1 MKKRTKIILTST
13 LTVTGLI
20 LAAGGY
26 WAYKTFVPQE
36 TPIDKNATVRTNY
49 YQAINKKWL
58 EKAEIPSDQPSNGV
72 FYELNKQVKDKMKAD
87 VKNLVSGKEESTIEG
102 MPEFIKY
109 YQQATDF
116 KQREKDGLDPLKSYL
131 KEIEDLSDLKDLAS
145 KAVDWEKRGL
155 ALPFTFEISSNLENT
170 NQKQVN
176 LSSPSL
182 MLPDKSYYE
191 DEGAKKRM
199 MDPLEKAFKEAFQK
213 LGYSEKDS
221 EKIVKEALEFDGEL
235 AKYAQSN
242 EETSEIKN
250 LHHPKT
256 AEDINAYSDTF
267 KFHDIINDYLGQE
280 AGDVNVPNPKYYE
293 NFGKVVNDK
302 NFAKLKSW
310 MLVKQA
316 ASASSFLTDDYRLI
330 FAEYQ
335 KSLQGTKEA
344 TSKEDAAYNLTT
356 GTFSDVFS
364 LYYGRKYFGEEAKQE
379 VTQMVKDIKEVYRER
394 MLKNEWLSEETKQ
407 KAVKK
412 LDTMKLYIGYPEK
425 VREVTK
431 ALKVDDKKSFFENA
445 IALSQAKHQYDVEH
459 FSEPVDK
466 DEWLMPSY
474 DINAYYSQENNSIN
488 FPAAILQ
495 NPFFDVKQEMEKN
508 YGGIGMVIGHEI
520 THAFDSNGANFDE
533 EGNLNNWWTEADK
546 KAFDKKIEAVTKQWD
561 GIEIYGGKVNGKLT
575 VTENVADAGGLSAT
589 LEVVKKKYPDAD
601 LKNYFENYANI
612 WRSKASLQFNQLLLK
627 VDVHAP
633 SELRVNQQ
641 LKNVEAFYETYPE
654 IKEGDAMYLAP
665 DKRVSVW

>member
-1 MKKRTKIILTST
+1 
-13 LTVTGLI
+13 
-20 LAAGGY
+20 
-26 WAYKTFVPQE
+26 
-36 TPIDKNATVRTNY
+36 
-49 YQAINKKWL
+49 
-58 EKAEIPSDQPSNGV
+58 
-72 FYELNKQVKDKMKAD
+72 
-87 VKNLVSGKEESTIEG
+87 
-102 MPEFIKY
+102 
-109 YQQATDF
+109 
-116 KQREKDGLDPLKSYL
+116 
-131 KEIEDLSDLKDLAS
+131 
-145 KAVDWEKRGL
+145 
-155 ALPFTFEISSNLENT
+155 
-170 NQKQVN
+170 
-176 LSSPSL
+176 
-182 MLPDKSYYE
+182 
-191 DEGAKKRM
+191 
-199 MDPLEKAFKEAFQK
+199 
-213 LGYSEKDS
+213 
-221 EKIVKEALEFDGEL
+221 
-235 AKYAQSN
+235 
-242 EETSEIKN
+242 
-250 LHHPKT
+250 
-256 AEDINAYSDTF
+256 
-267 KFHDIINDYLGQE
+267 
-280 AGDVNVPNPKYYE
+280 
-293 NFGKVVNDK
+293 
-302 NFAKLKSW
+302 
-310 MLVKQA
+310 
-316 ASASSFLTDDYRLI
+316 
-330 FAEYQ
+330 
-335 KSLQGTKEA
+335 
-344 TSKEDAAYNLTT
+344 
-356 GTFSDVFS
+356 
-364 LYYGRKYFGEEAKQE
+364 
-379 VTQMVKDIKEVYRER
+379 
-394 MLKNEWLSEETKQ
+394 
-407 KAVKK
+407 
-412 LDTMKLYIGYPEK
+412 MKLYIGYPEK

-445 IALSQAKHQYDVEH
+445 IALSQAKNQYDVEH

-466 DEWLMPSY
+466 TEWLMPSY

-495 NPFFDVKQEMEKN
+495 NPFFDVKQKMEKN